1 MAVLSRFTDVS
12 TPIQTESVRSVIM
25 GVACGSTHAS
35 HHAMSMNVLSLVTKR
50 FSIMR
55 R

>member
-12 TPIQTESVRSVIM
+12 TPIQTESLLSAIM
-25 GVACGSTHAS
+25 RVACGSTQSS
-35 HHAMSMNVLSLVTKR
+35 HHAMSMNVLSVVTKR